1 MGHHIEFLKLRE
13 GHDPNR
19 TGISHKT
26 KAAEEFFSGLN
37 NGVPNGI

>member
-13 GHDPNR
+13 GHEPQPDR
-19 TGISHKT
+19 DIKKT
-26 KAAEEFFSGLN
+26 KAAEEFFSGLI